1 MPDDPDTRLH
11 DAVVAATARD
21 HTFHETGRWR
31 DELRAMLAIVKVAWR
46 LRRAEKAG
54 EDKDHGCQR

>member
-1 MPDDPDTRLH
+1 MPDDPDARLH

-31 DELRAMLAIVKVAWR
+31 DELRAMLAIVKAAWR
-46 LRRAEKAG
+46 LRRAEKVR
-54 EDKDHGCQR
+54 KDETRDR